1 MSVVSPHGV
10 AATTDN
16 TTDASGTDATSTTD
30 AGTEPTGTSAELN
43 QCLLMPVGSEWY
55 LVDMR
60 WLQEVVAEPTISELP
75 TAPGSILGLFNLRG
89 EIVPLFDTGV
99 LLGLAPTA
107 SAPFALVVE
116 TDLGPAGLAATG
128 VPESV
133 PLPDPIGDSET
144 AGGMTVHAFGDRI
157 ATLLDPT
164 VLLSATR
171 IGGGRP

>member
-1 MSVVSPHGV
+1 
-10 AATTDN
+10 
-16 TTDASGTDATSTTD
+16 
-30 AGTEPTGTSAELN
+30 
-43 QCLLMPVGSEWY
+43 MPVGSEWY

-128 VPESV
+128 VACDT
-133 PLPDPIGDSET
+133 LPST
-144 AGGMTVHAFGDRI
+144 ASWQASNLRRAASTTSKRV
-157 ATLLDPT
+157 
-164 VLLSATR
+164 ATR
-171 IGGGRP
+171 RCAACASRSRSVAVRRSRSSGRARSAVRSNSRPSSS